1 MKRSPADEHRL
12 QWRKSSHSQGG
23 SGNCVETAYAPALGV
38 LIRDSKNVH
47 GPVLVLQPQAWRELA
62 ATVKQNCPR
71 L

>member
-23 SGNCVETAYAPALGV
+23 SGNCIETAYAPALGV
-38 LIRDSKNVH
+38 LIRDSKDVH
-47 GPVLVLQPQAWRELA
+47 GPALALRPQAWHELA
-62 ATVKQNCPR
+62 AEIKQSRPR